1 MLSIMKK
8 LILLFTLVVFVGLIA
23 APVFASAD
31 NSRIVMVRNDDDPKK
46 NKEKKEDTDKKENTD
61 KKVSKEATDSKEDKD
76 CKKEC
81 PQTCKP
87 SDCEHHQKVEEK
99 K

>member
-1 MLSIMKK
+1 MKK
-8 LILLFTLVVFVGLIA
+8 LIVLSALALFIGVIA
-23 APVFASAD
+23 TPVFALTD
-31 NSRIVMVRNDDDPKK
+31 TNRIVMAKYDDDPKK
-46 NKEKKEDTDKKENTD
+46 NKEKKESTEKKENTE
-61 KKVSKEATDSKEDKD
+61 KKETKEATDSKENKD

-87 SDCEHHQKVEEK
+87 SNCEHQNKTEEK